1 MSPRKPSVRIPPPLL
16 AYQWSDRHGP
26 ENLQQPLNIVMSP
39 SIYSPRDEIPAD
51 GGLGTTQL
59 SRVGQEPTVQYRQ
72 AHEDDPEIARRQDA
86 MTDSQAT
93 ETNESHENQPTTFQ
107 RTGLHTI
114 YDQSSATNSRL
125 ELSNNGQQPLR
136 IETPSRSPNTSNT
149 NELHDDTISFQNN
162 RRQTRRRSSILQ
174 TPIEV
179 AEAAFNTVAN
189 VASGVVRR
197 TTTWRARKEALRD
210 RQGYARIHNAHWQ
223 RNTFV
228 QVLFQLVFY
237 LVLTAIVYFVFVG
250 IPLWRGT
257 TWYMYQLLSKMLVL
271 RYGYTIFIGVAA
283 IYAFL
288 PLLIFFEKYPE
299 KALPLDDPQV
309 TQTALI
315 IPCYKSAGLIEHTVK
330 MALKVFPPQNIFVI
344 ANGNSPEPLD
354 NTAEV
359 VAPYGVNHIWSPV
372 GSKIVAQ
379 FVGCYAA
386 EKFKFVLLI
395 DDDCALPPNF
405 PIVSDRLKGKVKCL
419 GYTIKS
425 VGLESSKGT
434 YCQQAQDLEY
444 KLSGLQRAIAGKM
457 GSCTFAHGAIALWN
471 RKFLIDTFNK
481 HPGFSVSE
489 DWFFGNVARK
499 LGSRIIMCTSVFVE
513 TETPSAI
520 FFSSG
525 GSRGGFGKLR
535 KHPFP
540 LCAIVANISSG
551 EMTIWKQRFFRWNF
565 FFVNGIFYNV
575 AYILFSW
582 NLGFW
587 EIGTKI
593 FVFQEVYETLLYILA
608 PFVLPMSFMINPSFT
623 GIMTGVTSGVYLINA
638 VAFNEIHLR
647 LKKERVS
654 WACIAYYMW
663 YKFVLIFV
671 NILSC
676 YW

>member
-86 MTDSQAT
+86 MTDIQAT

-125 ELSNNGQQPLR
+125 ELSNNRQQPLR
-136 IETPSRSPNTSNT
+136 IETPSRSQNTSNT

-223 RNTFV
+223 RNKFV

-299 KALPLDDPQV
+299 KALPLDDPRV

-315 IPCYKSAGLIEHTVK
+315 IPCYKSAGLIELSKSFRLRTSLSSPMATLPSLWTILPKLLHR
-330 MALKVFPPQNIFVI
+330 MALTMF
-344 ANGNSPEPLD
+344 GPLLALKLLL
-354 NTAEV
+354 NLL
-359 VAPYGVNHIWSPV
+359 
-372 GSKIVAQ
+372 
-379 FVGCYAA
+379 AA
-386 EKFKFVLLI
+386 MQL
-395 DDDCALPPNF
+395 
-405 PIVSDRLKGKVKCL
+405 R
-419 GYTIKS
+419 
-425 VGLESSKGT
+425 SSSL
-434 YCQQAQDLEY
+434 YC
-444 KLSGLQRAIAGKM
+444 
-457 GSCTFAHGAIALWN
+457 
-471 RKFLIDTFNK
+471 
-481 HPGFSVSE
+481 
-489 DWFFGNVARK
+489 
-499 LGSRIIMCTSVFVE
+499 
-513 TETPSAI
+513 
-520 FFSSG
+520 
-525 GSRGGFGKLR
+525 
-535 KHPFP
+535 
-540 LCAIVANISSG
+540 
-551 EMTIWKQRFFRWNF
+551 
-565 FFVNGIFYNV
+565 
-575 AYILFSW
+575 
-582 NLGFW
+582 
-587 EIGTKI
+587 
-593 FVFQEVYETLLYILA
+593 
-608 PFVLPMSFMINPSFT
+608 
-623 GIMTGVTSGVYLINA
+623 
-638 VAFNEIHLR
+638 
-647 LKKERVS
+647 
-654 WACIAYYMW
+654 
-663 YKFVLIFV
+663 
-671 NILSC
+671 
-676 YW
+676 

>member
-26 ENLQQPLNIVMSP
+26 ETHQQPLDIVISP

-51 GGLGTTQL
+51 GGLSATQL
-59 SRVGQEPTVQYRQ
+59 SRVGQEPSVQYRQ
-72 AHEDDPEIARRQDA
+72 AHEDGPGIARRQDA
-86 MTDSQAT
+86 MTDNHAT
-93 ETNESHENQPTTFQ
+93 ETHESNEGQPTTFQ

-114 YDQSSATNSRL
+114 YDQPSATNSRV
-125 ELSNNGQQPLR
+125 EFSNNGQHPLR
-136 IETPSRSPNTSNT
+136 VGTTSHPQNTSYT
-149 NELHDDTISFQNN
+149 NQTHDDAISFQNN
-162 RRQTRRRSSILQ
+162 RRQPRRRRSSILQ

-179 AEAAFNTVAN
+179 AGAAFNTVAN
-189 VASGVVRR
+189 VTSGVVRR
-197 TTTWRARKEALRD
+197 STTWAARKEALRD

-228 QVLFQLVFY
+228 QVIFQTVFY
-237 LVLTAIVYFVFVG
+237 LILAAVIYFVFVG

-299 KALPLDDPQV
+299 KALPLDDPRV

-344 ANGNSPEPLD
+344 ANGNDPEPLD

-359 VAPYGVNHIWSPV
+359 VAPYGVNHVWSPV

-425 VGLESSKGT
+425 VGPGSSKGT

-457 GSCTFAHGAIALWN
+457 GSCTFAHGAIALWD

-489 DWFFGNVARK
+489 DWFFGHVARK
-499 LGSRIIMCTSVFVE
+499 LGSRITMCTSVFVE

-525 GSRGGFGKLR
+525 GSRGGFGELL
-535 KHPFP
+535 KHPISP
-540 LCAIVANISSG
+540 LC
-551 EMTIWKQRFFRWNF
+551 
-565 FFVNGIFYNV
+565 
-575 AYILFSW
+575 
-582 NLGFW
+582 
-587 EIGTKI
+587 
-593 FVFQEVYETLLYILA
+593 
-608 PFVLPMSFMINPSFT
+608 
-623 GIMTGVTSGVYLINA
+623 
-638 VAFNEIHLR
+638 
-647 LKKERVS
+647 
-654 WACIAYYMW
+654 
-663 YKFVLIFV
+663 
-671 NILSC
+671 SC
-676 YW
+676 G